1 MADNRSINARNLGR
15 EGHYTGAPVFVKL
28 VSTDASNTVKQFYP
42 GPAGQQGVPFGCKV
56 IMAWG
61 IMTGAGGAGDTAVVQ
76 RVRGGTTTAVTD
88 VADLS
93 VFSDTDQFD
102 FSQINGAANSLVKGD
117 LLQVTT
123 ASGALADIYVLLVKV

>member
-1 MADNRSINARNLGR
+1 
-15 EGHYTGAPVFVKL
+15 
-28 VSTDASNTVKQFYP
+28 
-42 GPAGQQGVPFGCKV
+42 
-56 IMAWG
+56 MAWG